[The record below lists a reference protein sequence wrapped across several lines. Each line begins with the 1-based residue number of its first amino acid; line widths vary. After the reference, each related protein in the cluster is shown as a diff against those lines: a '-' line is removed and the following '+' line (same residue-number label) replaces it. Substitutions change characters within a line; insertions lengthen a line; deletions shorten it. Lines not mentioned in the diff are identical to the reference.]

1 MLFHFIV
8 VILWS
13 HTKHDNK
20 LIAMQATLSYAC
32 GISDIPLKG
41 ETIGQNLRQ
50 IAAKFPERTALI
62 SEYQQYRAN
71 YSEFLEQV
79 EQVAKALMAHGIRRG
94 DRVGI
99 WSPNRYE
106 WVLVQYATALMGAI
120 MVNIN
125 PGYKL
130 SGLRYALE
138 QSRIDLLIASS
149 HFRKT
154 DYIKML
160 DELRPDCLY
169 PKQTVIIDRD
179 WATFLSSASQVS
191 DARLAEREASLQFDD
206 PVNIQY
212 TSGTTGYPKGATLSH
227 HNILN
232 NGFFI
237 GERLKYTEK
246 DIVCLPVPFYHCF
259 GMVLGN
265 MAIVTHGACIV
276 IPGEFF
282 DPEQVL
288 QTVENERCTS
298 LYGVPTMF
306 IAELDLPDFAK
317 YNLKSLRT
325 GIMAGA
331 PCPIDTMRKVQS
343 LMNMTEICV
352 CYGMTET
359 SPVSTESCTDDPLE
373 LRVTTVGTVHPHVE
387 IKIIDPESG
396 AIVPRGTAGEL
407 CTRGYS
413 VMLGYWD
420 NPEDTKAIIDETRWL
435 HSGDIA
441 VMDEN
446 GYVSIVGR
454 IKDLIIRGGENISPK
469 EIEDFLI
476 VHEGVSDVQ
485 VIGVYSEKYG
495 EEVMAWIKPRPGY
508 NVSAESLHTY
518 CKGRIATFKI
528 PRYWKFV
535 DAFPMTVTGKIR
547 KIEMR
552 EISEKEL
559 GLDLLRPIRETL
571 FTLFLF
577 YGSLYTW
584 KRNGPYQYLSDSQ
597 QPSEAAHRPRYTN
610 TTEQSSGQSL
620 NYFYISTYNRHS
632 NCFRKQDL

>member
-359 SPVSTESCTDDPLE
+359 SPVSTESCTEDPLE

-559 GLDLLRPIRETL
+559 GLDLLRP
-571 FTLFLF
+571 
-577 YGSLYTW
+577 
-584 KRNGPYQYLSDSQ
+584 KR
-597 QPSEAAHRPRYTN
+597 
-610 TTEQSSGQSL
+610 
-620 NYFYISTYNRHS
+620 
-632 NCFRKQDL
+632 

>member
-8 VILWS
+8 VILWL

-71 YSEFLEQV
+71 YSEFLAQV

-160 DELRPDCLY
+160 DELHPDCLY

-559 GLDLLRPIRETL
+559 GLDLLRP
-571 FTLFLF
+571 
-577 YGSLYTW
+577 
-584 KRNGPYQYLSDSQ
+584 KR
-597 QPSEAAHRPRYTN
+597 
-610 TTEQSSGQSL
+610 
-620 NYFYISTYNRHS
+620 
-632 NCFRKQDL
+632 

>member
-8 VILWS
+8 
-13 HTKHDNK
+13 
-20 LIAMQATLSYAC
+20 AMQATLSYAC

-288 QTVENERCTS
+288 QTV
-298 LYGVPTMF
+298 
-306 IAELDLPDFAK
+306 
-317 YNLKSLRT
+317 
-325 GIMAGA
+325 
-331 PCPIDTMRKVQS
+331 
-343 LMNMTEICV
+343 
-352 CYGMTET
+352 
-359 SPVSTESCTDDPLE
+359 
-373 LRVTTVGTVHPHVE
+373 
-387 IKIIDPESG
+387 
-396 AIVPRGTAGEL
+396 
-407 CTRGYS
+407 
-413 VMLGYWD
+413 
-420 NPEDTKAIIDETRWL
+420 
-435 HSGDIA
+435 
-441 VMDEN
+441 
-446 GYVSIVGR
+446 
-454 IKDLIIRGGENISPK
+454 
-469 EIEDFLI
+469 
-476 VHEGVSDVQ
+476 
-485 VIGVYSEKYG
+485 
-495 EEVMAWIKPRPGY
+495 
-508 NVSAESLHTY
+508 
-518 CKGRIATFKI
+518 
-528 PRYWKFV
+528 
-535 DAFPMTVTGKIR
+535 
-547 KIEMR
+547 
-552 EISEKEL
+552 
-559 GLDLLRPIRETL
+559 
-571 FTLFLF
+571 
-577 YGSLYTW
+577 
-584 KRNGPYQYLSDSQ
+584 
-597 QPSEAAHRPRYTN
+597 
-610 TTEQSSGQSL
+610 
-620 NYFYISTYNRHS
+620 
-632 NCFRKQDL
+632 